1 MDGYGTASCAEIRAG
16 VAARLRDVS
25 LGERAAAQG
34 FQVAEREADNVPGPS
49 SKLGHAQSWT
59 NRVVGA
65 IGGVI
70 LASGVV
76 GTVIS
81 FYLQGR
87 SWEYQTRSAK
97 IEKDSAA
104 VLAALEG
111 VDKLLDEKWLSTY
124 ELNDA
129 IKTKLEGEKLDAA
142 TRRFYS
148 ANKDWELRHNI
159 LASNLKIAVDSQFG
173 IDDRNMDVSA
183 VDCRSYTL
191 KGLQPHGADPLPVG
205 ALLEIAYNCHNTIKG
220 KIDDQLRAKEQN
232 NSVWPATNAEP
243 DPGGLALSHIWWV
256 DRVLQCMMVER
267 ALELRQQSP
276 QVPILPLGASEE
288 SHPYTTNERERAR
301 EEQCVEPYKKD
312 PVLGRE
318 SLKSH

>member
-1 MDGYGTASCAEIRAG
+1 MAE
-16 VAARLRDVS
+16 
-25 LGERAAAQG
+25 G
-34 FQVAEREADNVPGPS
+34 FKVVEREADNVSSPS
-49 SKLGHAQSWT
+49 SKLSSAQSWT

-104 VLAALEG
+104 VLSVLEG
-111 VDKLLDEKWLSTY
+111 VDKLIDEKWLSTY

-142 TRRFYS
+142 VRRFYA

-159 LASNLKIAVDSQFG
+159 LASNLRIAVDSQFG
-173 IDDRNMDVSA
+173 IDDRNVNVSA
-183 VDCRSYTL
+183 VDCRTYTL
-191 KGLQPHGADPLPVG
+191 KGLQPNGTDPLPVG
-205 ALLEIAYNCHNTIKG
+205 AMLEIAYNCHNTIKG
-220 KIDDQLRAKEQN
+220 KIDEQLRAREQN
-232 NSVWPATNAEP
+232 NAVWPATAGEP
-243 DPGGLALSHIWWV
+243 DPGGVALSHIWWV
-256 DRVLQCMMVER
+256 DKVLQCMMTER

-276 QVPILPLGASEE
+276 QVPILPITAPDDT
-288 SHPYTTNERERAR
+288 HAYTTNERERAR
-301 EEQCVEPYKKD
+301 EEQCVEPYKDD
-312 PVLGRE
+312 PALGLA
-318 SLKSH
+318 SLKPH

>member
-1 MDGYGTASCAEIRAG
+1 MAESEPDNDASSSS
-16 VAARLRDVS
+16 RL
-25 LGERAAAQG
+25 A
-34 FQVAEREADNVPGPS
+34 N
-49 SKLGHAQSWT
+49 AQSWT

-76 GTVIS
+76 GTAIS

-104 VLAALEG
+104 VLSALEG
-111 VDKLLDEKWLSTY
+111 LDKLIDEKWLSTY

-129 IKTKLEGEKLDAA
+129 IKTRLDGAKLDAA
-142 TRRFYS
+142 IMRFYA
-148 ANKDWELRHNI
+148 ANKEWELRHNI
-159 LASNLKIAVDSQFG
+159 LASNLRIAVDSQFG
-173 IDDRNMDVSA
+173 IDDRNLSASA

-191 KGLQPHGADPLPVG
+191 KELQPNGSDPLPVG
-205 ALLEIAYNCHNTIKG
+205 ALLDIAYNCHNAVKSR
-220 KIDDQLRAKEQN
+220 IDEQLRAREQN
-232 NSVWPATNAEP
+232 KSAWPATVAEP

-256 DRVLQCMMVER
+256 DKVLQCMMVER

-276 QVPILPLGASEE
+276 QVPILSIGGPED
-288 SHPYTTNERERAR
+288 SHPYMASERERAR
-301 EEQCVEPYKKD
+301 LEQCVAPYKND
-312 PVLGRE
+312 PALGPRLTQ
-318 SLKSH
+318 SPH